1 MKPYLLVLA
10 ILALLILPVS
20 PQMSQ
25 EEHLSHHPE
34 EAAKAKES
42 AEEGMGSKKGGG
54 MGDMMGGMGD
64 MMGGMMKKMG
74 VPPKKDL
81 YPALMDLPELPPG
94 KRKEFEDSA
103 LLRMINSTHGMLQ
116 SIEKLK
122 TASRNDN
129 FKLMQ
134 NATEDLRVSL
144 SEFESGLAT
153 RRALEEGKAPK
164 NIALRWFRKEMN
176 LSSSLPMEQKRGLL
190 GVTWFHF
197 FIMFFLIVSFFT
209 FLFMYFFKMRRAG
222 ELIKVLDTVSLATTA
237 DAETI
242 TETSNETPAN
252 DLSQKVSNKFSG
264 QLKIV
269 SIFEET
275 DNVKTFRMT
284 DSESGVLPFSFLA
297 GQFLTLRVN
306 VEGRQV
312 SRSYTIASSP
322 SQNKYCELTIKRES
336 EGCVS
341 KYLSDQMKVGDLL
354 EVKAPLG
361 KFVFTGKES
370 DSIAL
375 LSGGVGITPM
385 MSVTRYLLDSAWEKP
400 IYFIHICKTMKDLIF
415 ADELKYLES
424 RHQNFHLVLSM
435 TREDSE
441 IWKGET
447 GRLSEEILRRAI
459 PDIQKIRYHICGP
472 APMMKACQELLL
484 SLNIDNDNIKMESFG
499 GSKKSP
505 PTVEKEPV
513 EKDNYKVNFIES
525 GKSHEIDSNSTVLD
539 LADEIGV
546 EIDSSCRDGSC
557 GTCLVKLNS
566 GKVTMACDDGLND
579 TDKEKGFVLAC
590 QAIAQSD
597 LEIEA

>member
-1 MKPYLLVLA
+1 MKPYLLLLSLLPLLVLT
-10 ILALLILPVS
+10 VS
-20 PQMSQ
+20 AQISQ

-34 EAAKAKES
+34 EAAKAKEG
-42 AEEGMGSKKGGG
+42 AKKGAKEGMGDKKGGG
-54 MGDMMGGMGD
+54 MGDMMGD

-81 YPALMDLPELPPG
+81 YPELMDLADLSLK
-94 KRKEFEDSA
+94 KRKEFENSA
-103 LLRMINSTHGMLQ
+103 LLRMIDSTHGMLQ

-122 TASRNDN
+122 TASQNDN
-129 FKLMQ
+129 LKLMQ

-144 SEFESGLAT
+144 SEFESGLST
-153 RRALEEGKAPK
+153 RRALKEGKAPK
-164 NIALRWFRKEMN
+164 NVALKWFRKEMN
-176 LSSSLPMEQKRGLL
+176 LSSSLPVERKGGLF
-190 GVTWFHF
+190 GITWFHF
-197 FIMFFLIVSFFT
+197 FVMFFLIAAFLA

-222 ELIKVLDTVSLATTA
+222 QLIKVLDTVSPATT
-237 DAETI
+237 ETV

-252 DLSQKVSNKFSG
+252 DVSQKASNKFSG

-297 GQFLTLRVN
+297 GQFLTLKVN
-306 VEGRQV
+306 VEGKQV

-322 SQNKYCELTIKRES
+322 SHNKYCELTIKREN

-385 MSVTRYLLDSAWEKP
+385 MSVARYLLDSAWGKP

-424 RHQNFHLVLSM
+424 RHENFHLVLSM
-435 TREDSE
+435 TREDTG
-441 IWKGET
+441 IWKGEI
-447 GRLSEEILRRAI
+447 GRLSEAILRSAI

-472 APMMKACQELLL
+472 DPMMKASQELLL
-484 SLNIDNDNIKMESFG
+484 SLKIDSNNIKMESFG

-505 PTVEKEPV
+505 PKVAKESVEQGSF
-513 EKDNYKVNFIES
+513 KVNFIKS

-546 EIDSSCRDGSC
+546 EIDNSCRDGSC

-566 GKVTMACDDGLND
+566 GKVSMACDDGLED

-590 QAIAQSD
+590 QAKAQSD
-597 LEIEA
+597 LEVET